1 MPVPTLIGLNPV
13 TILSNP
19 LTVAAACSRSL
30 DRGPETCHR
39 FSMRILLVEDTLDV
53 GEAISRR
60 FETIG
65 HTVDWQTDGRAASDI
80 LDFTEYDLVILDVML
95 PGLDGFSI
103 LKRLRQNKNPVP
115 VLVLTAR
122 SEIDDRVGALDLGAD
137 DYLVKPF
144 DFRELEARAR
154 VLMRRSSG
162 GEATNIIVCGDVL
175 LDRSQRSVRVGKR
188 EVQLKRREMTL
199 LEILASRPGR
209 IFSKE
214 QLLDQMFGFDEAA
227 GPNAIE
233 LYVGRLRKKLEGAK
247 ARIVTVRGTGYQLVS
262 DAED

>member
-1 MPVPTLIGLNPV
+1 
-13 TILSNP
+13 
-19 LTVAAACSRSL
+19 
-30 DRGPETCHR
+30 
-39 FSMRILLVEDTLDV
+39 MRILLVEDTLDV

-65 HTVDWQTDGRAASDI
+65 HTVDWQTDGRAASEI

-115 VLVLTAR
+115 VLILTAR

-154 VLMRRSSG
+154 VLMRRRSG
-162 GEATNIIVCGDVL
+162 GEATNVIACGDVL

-214 QLLDQMFGFDEAA
+214 QLLDQLFGFEEAA

-247 ARIVTVRGTGYQLVS
+247 ARIVTVRGMGYQLVS